1 MSRPHDIDNEAS
13 GCHLPLKDCSDA
25 RPMAR
30 ADQLGN
36 SSSFPGFDP
45 SQLPHALSEPLI
57 DDQPARNAAP
67 SSFHAV
73 LSSELTEMLSRKG
86 KGVSRPLDIAER
98 RNESS
103 SAQSDIFAMSFDAGS
118 VVNGDGSYPPSPSSP
133 VVTPLSEVARRH
145 ENYPPD
151 AFRNTIYD
159 DLERDTAVG
168 KGKGKDLPP
177 TLPPLSFSPTQFSYD
192 EVYSS
197 PSSSTYEPA
206 PSSFGSAYTS
216 VTDRHSSTPAGT
228 ALVGPST
235 SQAGGVS
242 IITRVPSRRRSLSNL
257 SIHSTRSL
265 AARSMSRVKGKF
277 GSTKGPG
284 ALARKLFPK
293 RGDQLD
299 SPSSPSSLDPPTL
312 DGAVDYL
319 TGVDQGSCFMPW
331 RRDSKQRSRE
341 ILDAAPFSTLDLD
354 RILKDEATTQ
364 AQYAVYSD
372 RPSEAALLKGKGR
385 SNSDPF
391 PLPSAFDVVPS
402 SGEDVFKPVLS
413 LVLRNQ
419 FDEMLPRELR
429 LHVLACLVQLHVDDH
444 ARRIKDGKWTV
455 NKATSSKNKWVGRDQ
470 GVRELVRMSR
480 VCKAW
485 LALVFD
491 GQLWT
496 RLDLR
501 SFPKIP
507 ASQLMYLGAS
517 AGAFIK
523 TLDVAGHAGLYSA
536 TLDHLTNSLALYPNT
551 SGSLRYTR
559 LSEVNLSGCTALTT
573 SSLHNLLKRCPAL
586 TTLRLKGL
594 KAVTNETCELLHGF
608 CPNLTILDM
617 SRCTTLTGAGIR
629 SLATNALKEGH
640 NLALKELRL
649 CGLKGITDSVMATLG
664 RAAPHL
670 EVLDLSYSRDLHNSS
685 LEAFVACSEDDDYDG
700 ETVLLSSRQAGRDP
714 NNATRYRRRV
724 TRLRHLSLSSCILLT
739 DIACAHLAHTMP
751 QLEFL
756 ELAGIGGELKDE
768 GLIRL
773 LETVPNIKKLD
784 LEDASEITDAV
795 LEAITP
801 LPATDDPGSGAR
813 PEPDPGHL
821 LEHIVISY
829 AMRLSNEALLALIRN
844 CAHLRVL
851 DADNTRMSGTVLKEF
866 VTAVRRREM
875 RDAGVSAV
883 DCRAVGES
891 TVKELTGAT
900 RPRLGW
906 RAYEARKLGYLDAR
920 DDEVLGVGQDECD
933 EKRVVLKTFYTWQT
947 VDAVAAA
954 RQKRRKS
961 RRGANSSEG
970 SGASGELYGGR
981 TSRWWSPSGRRSSG
995 TNSPGLLAVEG
1006 GEREGCT
1013 IM

>member
-1 MSRPHDIDNEAS
+1 M
-13 GCHLPLKDCSDA
+13 
-25 RPMAR
+25 
-30 ADQLGN
+30 
-36 SSSFPGFDP
+36 
-45 SQLPHALSEPLI
+45 
-57 DDQPARNAAP
+57 
-67 SSFHAV
+67 
-73 LSSELTEMLSRKG
+73 SRKG

-98 RNESS
+98 RSEST

-118 VVNGDGSYPPSPSSP
+118 AVNGNGSYPSSPPSPI
-133 VVTPLSEVARRH
+133 VTPPSEAARRH
-145 ENYPPD
+145 ENYASD
-151 AFRNTIYD
+151 TFRNTIYD
-159 DLERDTAVG
+159 DLEPDTAVG

-192 EVYSS
+192 EIYSS
-197 PSSSTYEPA
+197 PSSSTYEPG

-216 VTDRHSSTPAGT
+216 VTDRHSSTPASA

-257 SIHSTRSL
+257 SIHSTQSL

-277 GSTKGPG
+277 GATKGPG
-284 ALARKLFPK
+284 ALARKLFP
-293 RGDQLD
+293 RRADQLD
-299 SPSSPSSLDPPTL
+299 SPSSPSSLDSPAL
-312 DGAVDYL
+312 NGAVDYL
-319 TGVDQGSCFMPW
+319 SGVDQGSCFMPW

-354 RILKDEATTQ
+354 RILKDEATAQ
-364 AQYAVYSD
+364 AQYVVYSD

-402 SGEDVFKPVLS
+402 SSDDMFKPVLS
-413 LVLRNQ
+413 LVLHNH

-444 ARRIKDGKWTV
+444 ARRIKDGKWSV

-496 RLDLR
+496 NLDLR
-501 SFPKIP
+501 PFPKIP

-517 AGAFIK
+517 AGAFIR
-523 TLDVAGHAGLYSA
+523 TLDVAGHTGLYPT
-536 TLDHLTNSLALYPNT
+536 TLDHLTNSLALYSNAP
-551 SGSLRYTR
+551 GSIPHTR
-559 LSEVNLSGCTALTT
+559 LTEVNLSRCSALTT
-573 SSLHNLLKRCPAL
+573 SSLHNLLKRCPAV

-608 CPNLTILDM
+608 CPNLTVLDM
-617 SRCTTLTGAGIR
+617 SRCTTMTGAGIR

-640 NLALKELRL
+640 ILALKELRL

-664 RAAPHL
+664 RAAPLL

-685 LEAFVACSEDDDYDG
+685 LEAFVACSEDDDYEG
-700 ETVLLSSRQAGRDP
+700 ATVLLSSRQAGRDA
-714 NNATRYRRRV
+714 NDATRYRRRV
-724 TRLRHLSLSSCILLT
+724 TRLRHLSLSSCTLLT
-739 DIACAHLAHTMP
+739 DIACSHLAHTMP
-751 QLEFL
+751 RLEYL
-756 ELAGIGGELKDE
+756 ELAGIGGDLKDE

-801 LPATDDPGSGAR
+801 PPSTDDPGSGAR
-813 PEPDPGHL
+813 PGAEPGHL
-821 LEHIVISY
+821 LEHLVVSY
-829 AMRLSNEALLALIRN
+829 AMQLNNEAFLALIRN
-844 CAHLRVL
+844 CARLRVL
-851 DADNTRMSGTVLKEF
+851 EADNTHMSGTVLKEF
-866 VTAVRRREM
+866 VHAVRRREM
-875 RDAGVSAV
+875 RDAGVAAV
-883 DCRAVGES
+883 DCRFVGES
-891 TVKELTGAT
+891 TVKELAGVT
-900 RPRLGW
+900 RPRRGW
-906 RAYEARKLGYLDAR
+906 RAYDARKLGYLDAR
-920 DDEVLGVGQDECD
+920 DEEVLGVGQDECD
-933 EKRVVLKTFYTWQT
+933 ETRVVVKTFFSWQT

-961 RRGANSSEG
+961 RREANSSEG
-970 SGASGELYGGR
+970 SGTSGDLYGGR
-981 TSRWWSPSGRRSSG
+981 TSRWWSPSGRRSPRAS
-995 TNSPGLLAVEG
+995 SPGLLGVEG